1 MNPVLSLPRPSLYPH
16 RYAMAVMARATVMGA
31 CLMSFGMAHAQ
42 TASEAGFTQPT
53 IQNTVYVCEQQGVT
67 VLRNT
72 PPTSAQA
79 GQTAQTQCMRK
90 TMRTKAASPQN
101 ISRSTTS
108 TMPRLHSAGV
118 PIAPPMWNDPQR
130 TANTLVVGMQVPPNV
145 QWQRDLGRKRILLA
159 ELSSAEQ
166 RLQALKAEYRDGQPE
181 RLGNERNYQKY
192 LDRTAELQQNIRLT
206 EASIAALRREINT
219 IGGAP

>member
-1 MNPVLSLPRPSLYPH
+1 MNPVLSLLRFSLYPY
-16 RYAMAVMARATVMGA
+16 RYAMGAMARATVMGA
-31 CLMSFGMAHAQ
+31 CVMSFGMAHAQ

-79 GQTAQTQCMRK
+79 RQMQCTRK
-90 TMRTKAASPQN
+90 TMKTKVAPPQN

-108 TMPRLHSAGV
+108 TMPRLNSAGV

-130 TANTLVVGMQVPPNV
+130 TANTLVVGIQVPPNV

-159 ELSSAEQ
+159 ELSSAEL
-166 RLQALKAEYRDGQPE
+166 RLQTLKAEYRDGQPE

-219 IGGAP
+219 IGGVP

>member
-53 IQNTVYVCEQQGVT
+53 IQNMVYVCEQQGVT

-108 TMPRLHSAGV
+108 TMPPLNSAGV

>member
-1 MNPVLSLPRPSLYPH
+1 MNPVLSLLRFSLYPY
-16 RYAMAVMARATVMGA
+16 RYAMGAMARATVMGA
-31 CLMSFGMAHAQ
+31 CVMSFGMAHAQ

-79 GQTAQTQCMRK
+79 RQMQCTRK
-90 TMRTKAASPQN
+90 TMKTKVAPPQN

-130 TANTLVVGMQVPPNV
+130 TANTLVVGIQVPPNV

-159 ELSSAEQ
+159 ELSSAEL
-166 RLQALKAEYRDGQPE
+166 RLQTLKAEYRDGQPE

-219 IGGAP
+219 IGGVP

>member
-1 MNPVLSLPRPSLYPH
+1 MNPVLSLLRFSLYPH
-16 RYAMAVMARATVMGA
+16 RYAMGAMARATVIGA
-31 CLMSFGMAHAQ
+31 CVMSFGMAHAQ
-42 TASEAGFTQPT
+42 TASEAGFTQAT

-79 GQTAQTQCMRK
+79 RQMQCTRK
-90 TMRTKAASPQN
+90 TMKTKVAPPQN

-108 TMPRLHSAGV
+108 TMPSLNSAGV

-159 ELSSAEQ
+159 ELSSAEL
-166 RLQALKAEYRDGQPE
+166 RLQTLKAEYRDGQPE

>member
-31 CLMSFGMAHAQ
+31 YLMSFGISHAQ
-42 TASEAGFTQPT
+42 TLSEAGFTQPT

-108 TMPRLHSAGV
+108 TMPPLNSVGV

>member
-1 MNPVLSLPRPSLYPH
+1 MNPVLSLLRFSLYPY
-16 RYAMAVMARATVMGA
+16 RYAMGAMARATVMGA
-31 CLMSFGMAHAQ
+31 CVMSFGMAHAQ

-79 GQTAQTQCMRK
+79 RQMQCTRK
-90 TMRTKAASPQN
+90 TMKTKVAPPQN

-108 TMPRLHSAGV
+108 TMPRLNSAGV

-130 TANTLVVGMQVPPNV
+130 TANTLVVGIQVPPNV
-145 QWQRDLGRKRILLA
+145 LWQRDLGRKRILLA
-159 ELSSAEQ
+159 ELSSAEL
-166 RLQALKAEYRDGQPE
+166 RLQTLKAEYRDGQPE

-219 IGGAP
+219 IGGVP

>member
-1 MNPVLSLPRPSLYPH
+1 MNPVLSLLRFSLYPY
-16 RYAMAVMARATVMGA
+16 RYAMGAMARATVMGA
-31 CLMSFGMAHAQ
+31 CVMSFGMAHAQ

-79 GQTAQTQCMRK
+79 RQMQCTRK
-90 TMRTKAASPQN
+90 TMKTKVAPPQN

-108 TMPRLHSAGV
+108 TMPPLNSVGV

-130 TANTLVVGMQVPPNV
+130 TANTLVVGIQVPPNV

-159 ELSSAEQ
+159 ELSSAEL
-166 RLQALKAEYRDGQPE
+166 RLQTLKAEYRDGQPE

-219 IGGAP
+219 IGGVP

>member
-1 MNPVLSLPRPSLYPH
+1 MNPVLSLLRPSLYPH

-79 GQTAQTQCMRK
+79 RQMQCTRK
-90 TMRTKAASPQN
+90 TMKTKVAPPQN

-108 TMPRLHSAGV
+108 TMPRLNSAGV

-130 TANTLVVGMQVPPNV
+130 TANTLVVGIQVPPNV

-159 ELSSAEQ
+159 ELSSAEL
-166 RLQALKAEYRDGQPE
+166 RLQTLKAEYRDGQPE

-219 IGGAP
+219 IGGVP

>member
-1 MNPVLSLPRPSLYPH
+1 
-16 RYAMAVMARATVMGA
+16 MARATVMGA
-31 CLMSFGMAHAQ
+31 CVMSFGMAHAQ

-79 GQTAQTQCMRK
+79 RQMQCTRK
-90 TMRTKAASPQN
+90 TMKTKVAPPQN

-108 TMPRLHSAGV
+108 TMPRLNSAGV

-130 TANTLVVGMQVPPNV
+130 TANTLVVGIQVPPNV

-159 ELSSAEQ
+159 ELSSAEL
-166 RLQALKAEYRDGQPE
+166 RLQTLKAEYRDGQPE

-219 IGGAP
+219 IGGVP

>member
-1 MNPVLSLPRPSLYPH
+1 MNPVLSLLRFSLYPY
-16 RYAMAVMARATVMGA
+16 RYAMGAMARATVMGA

-79 GQTAQTQCMRK
+79 RQMQCTRK
-90 TMRTKAASPQN
+90 TMKTKVAPPQN

-108 TMPRLHSAGV
+108 TMPRLNSAGV

-130 TANTLVVGMQVPPNV
+130 TANTLVVGIQVPPNV

-159 ELSSAEQ
+159 ELSSAEL
-166 RLQALKAEYRDGQPE
+166 RLQTLKAEYRDGQPE

-192 LDRTAELQQNIRLT
+192 LDRTTELQQNIRLT

-219 IGGAP
+219 IGGVP

>member
-53 IQNTVYVCEQQGVT
+53 IQNMVYVCEQQGVT

-79 GQTAQTQCMRK
+79 RQMQCTRK
-90 TMRTKAASPQN
+90 TMKTKVAPPQN

-108 TMPRLHSAGV
+108 TMPRLNSAGV

-130 TANTLVVGMQVPPNV
+130 TANTLVVGIQVPPNV

-159 ELSSAEQ
+159 ELSSAEL
-166 RLQALKAEYRDGQPE
+166 RLQTLKAEYRDGQPE

-219 IGGAP
+219 IGGVP

>member
-1 MNPVLSLPRPSLYPH
+1 MNPVLSLLRFSLYPH
-16 RYAMAVMARATVMGA
+16 RYAMGAMARATVIGA
-31 CLMSFGMAHAQ
+31 CVMSFGMAHAQ
-42 TASEAGFTQPT
+42 TASEAGFTQAT

-79 GQTAQTQCMRK
+79 RQMQCTRK
-90 TMRTKAASPQN
+90 TMKTKVAPPQS

-108 TMPRLHSAGV
+108 TMPRLNSTGM

-130 TANTLVVGMQVPPNV
+130 TANTLVVGIQVPPNV

>member
-1 MNPVLSLPRPSLYPH
+1 MTPLSSLSHPSRRSH
-16 RYAMAVMARATVMGA
+16 GYATWAMLRVVVVGA
-31 CLMSFGMAHAQ
+31 CVMPFGMADAQ
-42 TASEAGFTQPT
+42 TASETKFAQDT

-72 PPTSAQA
+72 PPIAPTMSTVERASC
-79 GQTAQTQCMRK
+79 TRK
-90 TMRTKAASPQN
+90 TMTTKVIKATKAAPSQQL
-101 ISRSTTS
+101 SRVTRST
-108 TMPRLHSAGV
+108 M
-118 PIAPPMWNDPQR
+118 PPMWNDPQR
-130 TANTLVVGMQVPPNV
+130 TAQTLVVDARVSPNV

-166 RLQALKAEYRDGQPE
+166 RLQALNAEYRDGQPE

>member
-1 MNPVLSLPRPSLYPH
+1 MNPVLSLLRFSLYPY
-16 RYAMAVMARATVMGA
+16 RYAMGAMARATVMGA
-31 CLMSFGMAHAQ
+31 CVMSFGMAHAQ

-79 GQTAQTQCMRK
+79 RQMQCTRK
-90 TMRTKAASPQN
+90 TMKTKVAPPQN

-108 TMPRLHSAGV
+108 TMPRLNSAGV

-130 TANTLVVGMQVPPNV
+130 TANTLVVGIQVPPNV

-159 ELSSAEQ
+159 ELSSAEL
-166 RLQALKAEYRDGQPE
+166 RLQTLKAEYRDGQPE

-192 LDRTAELQQNIRLT
+192 LYRTAELQQNIRLT

-219 IGGAP
+219 IGGVP

>member
-31 CLMSFGMAHAQ
+31 YLMSFGISHAQ
-42 TASEAGFTQPT
+42 TLSEAGFTQPT

-79 GQTAQTQCMRK
+79 RQMQCTRK
-90 TMRTKAASPQN
+90 TMKTKVAPPQN

-108 TMPRLHSAGV
+108 TMPRLNSAGV

-130 TANTLVVGMQVPPNV
+130 TANTLVVGIQVPPNV

-159 ELSSAEQ
+159 ELSSAEL
-166 RLQALKAEYRDGQPE
+166 RLQTLKAEYRDGQPE

>member
-1 MNPVLSLPRPSLYPH
+1 MNPVLSLLRFSLYPH
-16 RYAMAVMARATVMGA
+16 RYAMGAMARATVIGA
-31 CLMSFGMAHAQ
+31 CVMSFGMAHAQ

-79 GQTAQTQCMRK
+79 RQMQCTRK
-90 TMRTKAASPQN
+90 TMKTKVAPPQN

-108 TMPRLHSAGV
+108 TMPSLNSAGV

-159 ELSSAEQ
+159 ELSSAEL
-166 RLQALKAEYRDGQPE
+166 RLQTLKAEYRDGQPE

-219 IGGAP
+219 IGGVP

>member
-1 MNPVLSLPRPSLYPH
+1 MNPVLSLLRFSLYPH
-16 RYAMAVMARATVMGA
+16 RYAMGAMARATVMGA
-31 CLMSFGMAHAQ
+31 CVMSFGMAHAQ

-79 GQTAQTQCMRK
+79 RQMQCTRK
-90 TMRTKAASPQN
+90 TMKTKVAPPQN

-108 TMPRLHSAGV
+108 TMPRLNSAGV

-130 TANTLVVGMQVPPNV
+130 TANTLVVGIQVPPNV

-159 ELSSAEQ
+159 ELSSAEL
-166 RLQALKAEYRDGQPE
+166 RLQTLKAEYRDGQPE

-219 IGGAP
+219 IGGVP

>member
-1 MNPVLSLPRPSLYPH
+1 MNPVLSLLRFSLYPY
-16 RYAMAVMARATVMGA
+16 RYAMGAMARATVMGA
-31 CLMSFGMAHAQ
+31 CVMSFGMAHAQ

-79 GQTAQTQCMRK
+79 RQMQCTRK
-90 TMRTKAASPQN
+90 TMKTKVAPPQN

-108 TMPRLHSAGV
+108 TMPPLNSVGV

-159 ELSSAEQ
+159 ELSSAEL
-166 RLQALKAEYRDGQPE
+166 RLQTLKAEYRDGQPE

-219 IGGAP
+219 IGGVP

>member
-1 MNPVLSLPRPSLYPH
+1 MNPVLSLLRFSLYPY
-16 RYAMAVMARATVMGA
+16 RYAMGAMARATVMGA
-31 CLMSFGMAHAQ
+31 CVMSFGMAHAQ

-79 GQTAQTQCMRK
+79 RQMQCTRK
-90 TMRTKAASPQN
+90 TMKTKVAPPQN

-108 TMPRLHSAGV
+108 TMPRLNSASV

-130 TANTLVVGMQVPPNV
+130 TANTLVVGIQVPPNV

-159 ELSSAEQ
+159 ELSSAEL
-166 RLQALKAEYRDGQPE
+166 RLQTLKAEYRDGQPE

-219 IGGAP
+219 IGGVP

>member
-1 MNPVLSLPRPSLYPH
+1 MNPVLSLLRFSLYPY
-16 RYAMAVMARATVMGA
+16 RYAIGAMARATVMGA
-31 CLMSFGMAHAQ
+31 CVMSFGMAHAQ

-53 IQNTVYVCEQQGVT
+53 IQNMVYVCEQQGVT

-79 GQTAQTQCMRK
+79 RQMQCTRK
-90 TMRTKAASPQN
+90 TMKTKVAPPQN

-108 TMPRLHSAGV
+108 TMPRLNSAGV

-130 TANTLVVGMQVPPNV
+130 TANTLVVGIQVPPNV

-159 ELSSAEQ
+159 ELSSAEL
-166 RLQALKAEYRDGQPE
+166 RLQTLKAEYRDGQPE

-219 IGGAP
+219 IGGVP

>member
-1 MNPVLSLPRPSLYPH
+1 MNPVLSLLRFSLYPY
-16 RYAMAVMARATVMGA
+16 RYAMGAMARATVMGA
-31 CLMSFGMAHAQ
+31 CVMSFGMAHAQ

-53 IQNTVYVCEQQGVT
+53 IQNMVYVCEQQGVT

-79 GQTAQTQCMRK
+79 GQMAQMQCTRK
-90 TMRTKAASPQN
+90 TMKTKAASPQN

-108 TMPRLHSAGV
+108 TMPQLNSAGV
-118 PIAPPMWNDPQR
+118 PIASSMWNDPQR

-219 IGGAP
+219 IGGVP

>member
-1 MNPVLSLPRPSLYPH
+1 MTPLSSLSHPSRRSH
-16 RYAMAVMARATVMGA
+16 GYATWAMLRVVVVGA
-31 CLMSFGMAHAQ
+31 CIMPFSMADAQ
-42 TASEAGFTQPT
+42 TAPDLAFAQGTV
-53 IQNTVYVCEQQGVT
+53 QNTVYVCEQQGVT

-72 PPTSAQA
+72 PPIAPAFERTSC
-79 GQTAQTQCMRK
+79 TRK
-90 TMRTKAASPQN
+90 TMTTKVTKATKAPPPQQLAR
-101 ISRSTTS
+101 ITRST
-108 TMPRLHSAGV
+108 M
-118 PIAPPMWNDPQR
+118 PPMWNDPQR
-130 TANTLVVGMQVPPNV
+130 TAQTLVVDARVSPNV

-166 RLQALKAEYRDGQPE
+166 RLQALNAEYRDGQPE

>member
-31 CLMSFGMAHAQ
+31 YLMSFGISHAQ
-42 TASEAGFTQPT
+42 TLSEAGFTQPT
-53 IQNTVYVCEQQGVT
+53 IQNMVYVCEQQGVT

-108 TMPRLHSAGV
+108 TMPPLNSVGV

>member
-53 IQNTVYVCEQQGVT
+53 IQNMVYVCEQQGVT

-79 GQTAQTQCMRK
+79 RQMQCTRK
-90 TMRTKAASPQN
+90 TMKTKVAPPQS

-108 TMPRLHSAGV
+108 TMPSLNSAGV

-159 ELSSAEQ
+159 ELSSAEL
-166 RLQALKAEYRDGQPE
+166 RLQTLKAEYRDGQPE

-219 IGGAP
+219 IGGVP

>member
-1 MNPVLSLPRPSLYPH
+1 MNPVLSLLRFSLYPY
-16 RYAMAVMARATVMGA
+16 RYAMGAMARATVMGA
-31 CLMSFGMAHAQ
+31 CVMSFGMAHAQ

-79 GQTAQTQCMRK
+79 RQMQCTRK
-90 TMRTKAASPQN
+90 TMKTKVAPPQN

-108 TMPRLHSAGV
+108 TMPRLNSAGV

-130 TANTLVVGMQVPPNV
+130 TANTLVVGIQVPPNV

-159 ELSSAEQ
+159 ELSSAEL
-166 RLQALKAEYRDGQPE
+166 RLQTLKAEYRDGQPE

-206 EASIAALRREINT
+206 EASIAALRRKINT
-219 IGGAP
+219 IGGVP

>member
-1 MNPVLSLPRPSLYPH
+1 MTPVLSLLRFSLYPYL
-16 RYAMAVMARATVMGA
+16 YALGAMARATVMGA
-31 CLMSFGMAHAQ
+31 CVMSFGMAHAQ

-79 GQTAQTQCMRK
+79 RQMQCTRK
-90 TMRTKAASPQN
+90 TMKTKVAPPQN

-108 TMPRLHSAGV
+108 TMPRLNSAGV

-130 TANTLVVGMQVPPNV
+130 TANTLVVGIQVPPNV

-159 ELSSAEQ
+159 ELSSAEL
-166 RLQALKAEYRDGQPE
+166 RLQTLKAEYRDGQPE

>member
-1 MNPVLSLPRPSLYPH
+1 MPSL
-16 RYAMAVMARATVMGA
+16 
-31 CLMSFGMAHAQ
+31 
-42 TASEAGFTQPT
+42 
-53 IQNTVYVCEQQGVT
+53 N
-67 VLRNT
+67 
-72 PPTSAQA
+72 
-79 GQTAQTQCMRK
+79 
-90 TMRTKAASPQN
+90 
-101 ISRSTTS
+101 
-108 TMPRLHSAGV
+108 SAGV

-159 ELSSAEQ
+159 ELSSAEL
-166 RLQALKAEYRDGQPE
+166 RLQTLKAEYRDGQPE

-219 IGGAP
+219 IGGVP

>member
-1 MNPVLSLPRPSLYPH
+1 MNPVLSLPRPSLYPY
-16 RYAMAVMARATVMGA
+16 RYAMGAMARATVMGA
-31 CLMSFGMAHAQ
+31 CVMSFGMAHAQ

-79 GQTAQTQCMRK
+79 RQMQCTRK
-90 TMRTKAASPQN
+90 TMKTKVAPPQN

-108 TMPRLHSAGV
+108 TMPRLNSAGV

-130 TANTLVVGMQVPPNV
+130 TANTLVVGIQVPPNV

-159 ELSSAEQ
+159 ELSSAEL
-166 RLQALKAEYRDGQPE
+166 RLQTLKAEYRDGQPE

>member
-1 MNPVLSLPRPSLYPH
+1 MNPVLSLLRFSLYPY
-16 RYAMAVMARATVMGA
+16 RYAMGAMARATVMGA

-79 GQTAQTQCMRK
+79 RQMQCTRK
-90 TMRTKAASPQN
+90 TMKTKVAPPQN

-108 TMPRLHSAGV
+108 TMPRLNSAGV

-130 TANTLVVGMQVPPNV
+130 TANTLVVGIQVPPNV

-159 ELSSAEQ
+159 ELSSAEL
-166 RLQALKAEYRDGQPE
+166 RLQTLKAEYRDGQPE

-219 IGGAP
+219 IGGVP

>member
-1 MNPVLSLPRPSLYPH
+1 MNPVLSLLRFSLYPY
-16 RYAMAVMARATVMGA
+16 RYAMGAMARATVMGA
-31 CLMSFGMAHAQ
+31 CVMSFGMAHAQ

-79 GQTAQTQCMRK
+79 RQMQCTRK
-90 TMRTKAASPQN
+90 TMKTKVAPPQN

-108 TMPRLHSAGV
+108 TMPPLNSAGV

-130 TANTLVVGMQVPPNV
+130 TANTLVVGIQVPPNV

-159 ELSSAEQ
+159 ELSSAEL
-166 RLQALKAEYRDGQPE
+166 RLQTLKAEYRDGQPE

-219 IGGAP
+219 IGGVP

>member
-1 MNPVLSLPRPSLYPH
+1 MNPVLSLLRFSLYPY
-16 RYAMAVMARATVMGA
+16 RYAMGAMARATVMGA
-31 CLMSFGMAHAQ
+31 CVMSFGMAHAQ

-79 GQTAQTQCMRK
+79 RQMQCTRK
-90 TMRTKAASPQN
+90 TMKTKVAPPQN

-108 TMPRLHSAGV
+108 TMPRLNSAGV

-130 TANTLVVGMQVPPNV
+130 TANTLVVGIQVPPNV

-159 ELSSAEQ
+159 ELSSAEL
-166 RLQALKAEYRDGQPE
+166 RLQTLKAEYRDGQPE

-192 LDRTAELQQNIRLT
+192 LDRVADLKQNIRLT
-206 EASIAALRREINT
+206 EANIAALRRELNT
-219 IGGAP
+219 VGMQP

>member
-1 MNPVLSLPRPSLYPH
+1 MNPVLSLLRFSLYPY
-16 RYAMAVMARATVMGA
+16 RYAMGAMARATVMGA
-31 CLMSFGMAHAQ
+31 CVMSFGMAHAQ

-79 GQTAQTQCMRK
+79 RQMQCTRK
-90 TMRTKAASPQN
+90 TMKTKVAPPQN

-108 TMPRLHSAGV
+108 TMPRLNSAGV

-130 TANTLVVGMQVPPNV
+130 TANTLVVGIQVPPNE

-159 ELSSAEQ
+159 ELSSAEL
-166 RLQALKAEYRDGQPE
+166 RLQTLKA
-181 RLGNERNYQKY
+181 
-192 LDRTAELQQNIRLT
+192 
-206 EASIAALRREINT
+206 
-219 IGGAP
+219 

>member
-1 MNPVLSLPRPSLYPH
+1 MNPVLSLLRFSLYPY
-16 RYAMAVMARATVMGA
+16 RYAMGAMARATVMGA
-31 CLMSFGMAHAQ
+31 CVMSFGMAHAQ

-79 GQTAQTQCMRK
+79 RQMQCTRK
-90 TMRTKAASPQN
+90 TMKTKVAPPQN

-159 ELSSAEQ
+159 ELSSAEL
-166 RLQALKAEYRDGQPE
+166 RLQTLKAEYRDGQPE

-219 IGGAP
+219 IGGVP

>member
-1 MNPVLSLPRPSLYPH
+1 MNPVLSLLRFSLYPH
-16 RYAMAVMARATVMGA
+16 RYAMGAMARATVIGA
-31 CLMSFGMAHAQ
+31 CVMSFGMAHAQ

-79 GQTAQTQCMRK
+79 RQMQCTRK
-90 TMRTKAASPQN
+90 TMKTKVAPPQN

-108 TMPRLHSAGV
+108 TMPRLNSAGV

-159 ELSSAEQ
+159 ELSSAEL
-166 RLQALKAEYRDGQPE
+166 RLQTLKAEYRDGQPE

>member
-1 MNPVLSLPRPSLYPH
+1 MNPVLSLLRFSLYPY
-16 RYAMAVMARATVMGA
+16 RYAMGAMARATVMGA
-31 CLMSFGMAHAQ
+31 CVMSFGMAHAQ

-79 GQTAQTQCMRK
+79 RQMQCTRK
-90 TMRTKAASPQN
+90 TMKTKVAPPQN

-108 TMPRLHSAGV
+108 TMPRLNSAGV

-130 TANTLVVGMQVPPNV
+130 TANTLVVGIQVPPNV

-159 ELSSAEQ
+159 ELSSAEL
-166 RLQALKAEYRDGQPE
+166 RLQTLKAEYRDGQPE

-192 LDRTAELQQNIRLT
+192 LDRVADLKQNIRLT
-206 EASIAALRREINT
+206 EANIAALRRELNT
-219 IGGAP
+219 VGIQP

>member
-1 MNPVLSLPRPSLYPH
+1 MNPVLSLLRFSLYPH
-16 RYAMAVMARATVMGA
+16 RYAMGAMARATVIGA
-31 CLMSFGMAHAQ
+31 CVMSFGMAHAQ

-79 GQTAQTQCMRK
+79 RQMQCTRK
-90 TMRTKAASPQN
+90 TMKTKVAPPQN

-108 TMPRLHSAGV
+108 TMPRLNSAGV

-159 ELSSAEQ
+159 ELSSAEL
-166 RLQALKAEYRDGQPE
+166 RLQTLKAEYRDGQPE

-219 IGGAP
+219 IGGVP

>member
-31 CLMSFGMAHAQ
+31 CVMSFGMAHAQ

-79 GQTAQTQCMRK
+79 RQMQCTRK
-90 TMRTKAASPQN
+90 TMKTKVAPPQN

-108 TMPRLHSAGV
+108 TMPRLNSAGV

-130 TANTLVVGMQVPPNV
+130 TANTLVVGIQVPPNV

>member
-1 MNPVLSLPRPSLYPH
+1 MNPVLSLLRFSLYPH
-16 RYAMAVMARATVMGA
+16 RYAMGAMARATVIGA
-31 CLMSFGMAHAQ
+31 CVMSFGMAHAQ
-42 TASEAGFTQPT
+42 TASEAGFTQAT

-79 GQTAQTQCMRK
+79 RQMQCTRK
-90 TMRTKAASPQN
+90 TMKTKAASPQN

-108 TMPRLHSAGV
+108 TMPQLNSAGV

-130 TANTLVVGMQVPPNV
+130 TANTLVVGIQVPPNV

-159 ELSSAEQ
+159 ELSSAEL
-166 RLQALKAEYRDGQPE
+166 RLQTLKAEYRDGQPE

-219 IGGAP
+219 IGGVP